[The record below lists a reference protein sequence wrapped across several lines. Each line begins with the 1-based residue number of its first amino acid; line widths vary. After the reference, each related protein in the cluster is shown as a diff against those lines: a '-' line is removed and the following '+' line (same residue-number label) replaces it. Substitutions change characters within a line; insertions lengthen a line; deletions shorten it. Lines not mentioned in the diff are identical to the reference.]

1 MNKKTYDELPSILNS
16 ISYHL
21 KRIADEL
28 EAKNKTNVVDSGEIN
43 VDIDK
48 TKFNDLLAKLKSWRL

>member
-1 MNKKTYDELPSILNS
+1 MNRKTLDDMPNIMNS

-28 EAKNKTNVVDSGEIN
+28 EAKNKKNMVDSGEIN
-43 VDIDK
+43 IDVK
-48 TKFNDLLAKLKSWRL
+48 SQRVIDLIKNLKK

>member
-28 EAKNKTNVVDSGEIN
+28 EAKNNTNTVDSGKIN
-43 VDIDK
+43 IDIDK
-48 TKFNDLLAKLKSWRL
+48 TKFNNLIKKLKS